1 MADWS
6 AFKAAVKAKL
16 VHSGDSFES
25 LDSIVF
31 ATEFNDRCEEYLQQ
45 FVQQSYMLY
54 SPRDTLDLTGA
65 SDGDW
70 SFDTATVAIVQY
82 AFYAIEQ
89 LILNGFE
96 TQRTSLRR
104 IQQDIRPGETSG
116 QASSFSLLNNS
127 EVMLSSPLNAAII
140 AATDN
145 YIAGFH
151 THKPFTADGD
161 AVNIPPRYLPLVQKW
176 CCTQFMEPVVSDE
189 TEMNRLRVWLRQ
201 TGQAMENLAA
211 EQLAKVYSWD

>member
-1 MADWS
+1 MADWT
-6 AFKAAVKAKL
+6 AFKTAVKDRL

-25 LDSIVF
+25 LDSIVL
-31 ATEFNDRCEEYLQQ
+31 ATDFNDRCEEFLQQ
-45 FVQQSYMLY
+45 FVQQSYMFF

-65 SDGDW
+65 TDGDW

-96 TQRTSLRR
+96 TDRTSLRR
-104 IQQDIRPGETSG
+104 IQQSIRPGEASG
-116 QASSFSLLNNS
+116 QASSFAPFNNS
-127 EVMLSSPLNAAII
+127 EVMLSSPLDAATI
-140 AATDN
+140 AAADN

-151 THKPFTADGD
+151 LHKPFTADAD
-161 AVNIPPRYLPLVQKW
+161 TVNIPPRYMPIVQKW
-176 CCTQFMEPVVSDE
+176 CCANFMEPVVSDD

-201 TGQAMENLAA
+201 SGQAMENLAA